1 MNERSPFSLYIWASV
16 DSMKAEAEPMRAM
29 SHIQNIAPGPPKAR
43 AVATPAKMLEK
54 KKLNFLGSRL

>member
-43 AVATPAKMLEK
+43 AVATPAKLPVPT
-54 KKLNFLGSRL
+54 R

>member
-29 SHIQNIAPGPPKAR
+29 SHIQNIAPGPPKSRDFYNHAKLPVPTR
-43 AVATPAKMLEK
+43 EAVAIQNA
-54 KKLNFLGSRL
+54 

>member
-29 SHIQNIAPGPPKAR
+29 SHIQNIAPGPHKAR
-43 AVATPAKMLEK
+43 AVATPATFPVPTREAVAIQ
-54 KKLNFLGSRL
+54 NA